1 MPFTRSMPIGLEV
14 AGLLFQPINL
24 CLKRILNEAVV
35 EATFDPGRVTEIRKI
50 QLMNR
55 REIPVPEVFEVAL
68 IEVFTIPGTV
78 RGLSRE
84 LPVLRQPVAKIVCR
98 SLRVGKVP
106 RFANQFTGSQDGVR
120 IKDPTCRFQA
130 GVIVEKRVPLS
141 CGALCPFPNWST
153 AIRHGLIGQLPDITA
168 LQTYMGADK
177 ATIGSPITIAKAL
190 DVTYP

>member
-1 MPFTRSMPIGLEV
+1 MPIGLEV

-106 RFANQFTGSQDGVR
+106 RFANQFTRSQDGVR
-120 IKDPTCRFQA
+120 IKDQPVVFRPGLLSKSAFPFLAGRSVHFPTGA
-130 GVIVEKRVPLS
+130 PLS
-141 CGALCPFPNWST
+141 GT
-153 AIRHGLIGQLPDITA
+153 D
-168 LQTYMGADK
+168 
-177 ATIGSPITIAKAL
+177 
-190 DVTYP
+190 